1 MQYKP
6 NRELTIH
13 GTRLAYRSHNE
24 RLWGKEMMLKNIV
37 ESAAVEKLKGIIS
50 HRYGKGLSIQCM
62 QEASDIDMGEE
73 SVFMKGHSLHI
84 SIQVNE
90 KYFATAVIKE
100 ASSLSQADQLALA
113 YMVRMVLEP
122 EFYNWYLTQ
131 TANNSQNSEQQDNVV
146 SIFTPHDLTEYLD
159 EKNEEIEEESFEP
172 ETVICLEAKNP
183 HLIPR
188 LAYEIH
194 EVSQRWAFLKYS
206 DIQEQVRNVQ
216 DLISLGS
223 LTLMVEDVLTL
234 SPEHQQI
241 IEQFLKNSEK
251 TEKPLLVI
259 GTSSHIESL
268 EDQGMIAGSFAELLK
283 AHRLEADRLPR
294 DQKLL
299 QETLEFVLH
308 I

>member
-1 MQYKP
+1 
-6 NRELTIH
+6 
-13 GTRLAYRSHNE
+13 
-24 RLWGKEMMLKNIV
+24 MLKNIV
-37 ESAAVEKLKGIIS
+37 ESATVEKLKGIIS

-84 SIQVNE
+84 PIQVNE

-100 ASSLSQADQLALA
+100 ASSLSQSDQMAVA

-122 EFYNWYLTQ
+122 EFYNWYLAQ
-131 TANNSQNSEQQDNVV
+131 AANNSQNIEQEENVV
-146 SIFTPHDLTEYLD
+146 SIFTPHDLTDYLEPMEKD
-159 EKNEEIEEESFEP
+159 EDILEESLEP

-183 HLIPR
+183 NLIPR
-188 LAYEIH
+188 LAFEIH
-194 EVSQRWAFLKYS
+194 EVSQRWAFLKYT
-206 DIQEQVRNVQ
+206 DIQEQVRTVQ

-223 LTLMVEDVLTL
+223 LTLLVEDILTL
-234 SPEHQQI
+234 NPEHQQI
-241 IEQFLKNSEK
+241 IEQFLENKEK
-251 TEKPLLVI
+251 SEKPLIVI

-268 EDQGMIAGSFAELLK
+268 EDQGMISGSFAEILK
-283 AHRLEADRLPR
+283 THRLEADRLPR
-294 DQKLL
+294 DNKLL